1 LLAGGGRV
9 FDYAYIPLEPP
20 EYEEEEW
27 EGGDLDGWEYEYEED
42 DDDARGRDTAREL
55 MYERRVYTAGRPYP
69 HLLPRGGPTE
79 GLPLPYDG

>member
-1 LLAGGGRV
+1 M
-9 FDYAYIPLEPP
+9 FDYAYIPREPLH
-20 EYEEEEW
+20 YKEEEW

-55 MYERRVYTAGRPYP
+55 MYEYRAYTAGRPDPY
-69 HLLPRGGPTE
+69 LLSRGGPTE